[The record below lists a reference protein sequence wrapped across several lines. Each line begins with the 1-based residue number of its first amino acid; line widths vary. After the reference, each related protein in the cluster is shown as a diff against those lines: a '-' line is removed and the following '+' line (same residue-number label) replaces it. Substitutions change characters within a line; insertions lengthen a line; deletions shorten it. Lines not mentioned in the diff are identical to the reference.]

1 MADSSAASRA
11 ERLWVDIDS
20 PQDVVA
26 TGLRHIL
33 ETELGVS
40 LFTTLGPVHGEPDV
54 ILYDVIG
61 LLDGDTTELD
71 RLRQE
76 TGSVVIAVSYEGLR
90 PDLEALAL
98 ERGASAVIPL
108 SISAEQLTE
117 VIKAAVTGHLEDIPT
132 VRTPD
137 ASTYPGKG
145 DGLSPRESSVL
156 VLIVQ
161 GRSNEEIAR
170 ELFLSI
176 NSVKTYIRSAYR
188 KIGVNH
194 RAQAVAWAMQHG
206 FAASPRPIVGGTA
219 RPVRS

>member
-1 MADSSAASRA
+1 MADSSGASRA

-117 VIKAAVTGHLEDIPT
+117 VIKAADEHGLAMILTGMRHF
-132 VRTPD
+132 R
-137 ASTYPGKG
+137 
-145 DGLSPRESSVL
+145 
-156 VLIVQ
+156 
-161 GRSNEEIAR
+161 
-170 ELFLSI
+170 
-176 NSVKTYIRSAYR
+176 
-188 KIGVNH
+188 H
-194 RAQAVAWAMQHG
+194 
-206 FAASPRPIVGGTA
+206 
-219 RPVRS
+219 